1 MQLEFF
7 KGIPLERESIALTLT
22 PEGRPK
28 GEAYVEFPT
37 EEAQKEALGRH
48 KDAMGERYIELF
60 LSTKANMIQV
70 TSGTCR
76 MAFPFGLLCLP
87 EQPVHHKCCLVAH
100 QALAACSCWQW
111 SILESCARSAMYGLL
126 V

>member
-1 MQLEFF
+1 MHWLLLLLVPGLEAAGCVTQVEFF
-7 KGIPLERESIALTLT
+7 KGIPLERGSIALTLT

-70 TSGTCR
+70 SRQASDT
-76 MAFPFGLLCLP
+76 FFCLS
-87 EQPVHHKCCLVAH
+87 HA
-100 QALAACSCWQW
+100 
-111 SILESCARSAMYGLL
+111 
-126 V
+126 

>member
-1 MQLEFF
+1 MRPALSVLAVYASGSSLNTGFVLQVDFF
-7 KGIPLERESIALTLT
+7 QGIPLERSSIALTLT
-22 PEGRPK
+22 PEGRPQ

-70 TSGTCR
+70 KR
-76 MAFPFGLLCLP
+76 LIKQYAHLP
-87 EQPVHHKCCLVAH
+87 IRRLMSRGVV
-100 QALAACSCWQW
+100 
-111 SILESCARSAMYGLL
+111 I
-126 V
+126 

>member
-1 MQLEFF
+1 MQVEFF
-7 KGIPLERESIALTLT
+7 KGIPLERGSIALTLT

-37 EEAQKEALGRH
+37 EEAQKDALGRH

-70 TSGTCR
+70 SGRQCPEPTSTHSMLGPSR
-76 MAFPFGLLCLP
+76 DDPLLC
-87 EQPVHHKCCLVAH
+87 PVWAQDNCIC
-100 QALAACSCWQW
+100 
-111 SILESCARSAMYGLL
+111 
-126 V
+126 

>member
-1 MQLEFF
+1 MQVDFF
-7 KGIPLERESIALTLT
+7 QGIPLERNSIALTLT

-48 KDAMGERYIELF
+48 KNAMGERYIELF

-70 TSGTCR
+70 QRLIKQHAHLPIRCFT
-76 MAFPFGLLCLP
+76 LLWG
-87 EQPVHHKCCLVAH
+87 K
-100 QALAACSCWQW
+100 
-111 SILESCARSAMYGLL
+111 
-126 V
+126 